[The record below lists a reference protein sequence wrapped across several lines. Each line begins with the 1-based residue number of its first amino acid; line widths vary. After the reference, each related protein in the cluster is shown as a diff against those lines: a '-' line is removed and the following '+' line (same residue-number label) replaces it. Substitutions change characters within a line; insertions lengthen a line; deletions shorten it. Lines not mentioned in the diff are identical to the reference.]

1 MGLAPAVCKVYPGAA
16 ESSYFRRLIPTTE
29 HFYRLIYM
37 AQEQSE
43 HLLEIDEELLDDLR
57 GLIELRD
64 DLALRS
70 MLIDLHAAD
79 IARLLLYLHEDER
92 HYILDLVEDDVAGE
106 VVLHLPEDQRSDYLA
121 ELEPQE
127 ITELLEDLSPD
138 DAADIVSEL
147 DEHIAEQV
155 LRNLQETDVEA
166 TEEIRELLRY
176 GEDTAGGRMTT
187 DFVAVTIN
195 DTVAASIEIV
205 REFVRETELDVHGLF
220 VLDEEERLVG
230 LLRLQDLVLTPPI
243 SKVSIVMSTDIV
255 TVAPDEDQAVVA
267 QVMLRYDLI
276 DVPVVDDHGR
286 LIGII
291 TFDDI
296 ADIIE
301 DEASED
307 MLYLAGVTEAE
318 SPMTGPFTAVR
329 RRLPWLAVNLVV
341 TFIPAMIMS
350 RYESTIGDFPK
361 IAILLPIVA
370 GMGGNAA
377 IQSITVMV
385 RSIALGEISPGQR
398 RRVILKEMST
408 GLLNGLAMGLSGG
421 LLVWLLWNNPALGAV
436 LTAALIANLFIAGCA
451 GAIIPLV
458 LRRLNFDPAL
468 SSGPLVTSLTDIS
481 GYTVFLALS
490 TMAMALLMQYR

>member
-1 MGLAPAVCKVYPGAA
+1 
-16 ESSYFRRLIPTTE
+16 
-29 HFYRLIYM
+29 M

-57 GLIELRD
+57 GLIEIRD
-64 DLALRS
+64 ELALRA
-70 MLIDLHAAD
+70 MLIDLHSAD

-92 HYILDLVEDDVAGE
+92 HYILDLLEEDVAGE

-127 ITELLEDLSPD
+127 ITDLVEELSPD

-147 DEHIAEQV
+147 DDDVAEQV
-155 LRNLQETDVEA
+155 LRNLQQTDVEA

-187 DFVAVTIN
+187 DFVAVTVN
-195 DTVAASIEIV
+195 DTVAASIERV
-205 REFVRETELDVHGLF
+205 REFVRETELEVHGLF
-220 VLDEEERLVG
+220 VIDDEERLVG
-230 LLRLQDLVLTPPI
+230 LLRLQDLVLRPPS

-255 TVAPDEDQAVVA
+255 TVDPEEDQAVVA

-307 MLYLAGVTEAE
+307 MLFLAGVTEAE
-318 SPMTGPFTAVR
+318 NPTTGPFSAVR
-329 RRLPWLAVNLVV
+329 RRLPWLAVNLGAV
-341 TFIPAMIMS
+341 FIPAMIMS
-350 RYESTIGDFPK
+350 RFQPTIRELPMV
-361 IAILLPIVA
+361 AVLLPIVA

-385 RSIALGEISPGQR
+385 RSLALGEISPGQR
-398 RRVILKEMST
+398 RRVVLKEMAT
-408 GLLNGLAMGLSGG
+408 GLLNGLAMGISGG
-421 LLVWLLWNNPALGAV
+421 LVVWMIWGNPALGAV
-436 LTAALIANLFIAGCA
+436 LTVALIANLFIAGCA
-451 GAIIPLV
+451 GAIVPLL
-458 LRRLNFDPAL
+458 LRRLKFDPAL

-481 GYTVFLALS
+481 GYTVFLSLS
-490 TMAMALLMQYR
+490 TAAMALLTRFR

>member
-1 MGLAPAVCKVYPGAA
+1 
-16 ESSYFRRLIPTTE
+16 
-29 HFYRLIYM
+29 M

-43 HLLEIDEELLDDLR
+43 HLLEIDEELLDDLE

-64 DLALRS
+64 DGALKS

-79 IARLLLYLHEDER
+79 IARLLTYLHEDER
-92 HYILDLVEDDVAGE
+92 HYILDLIEEDVAGE
-106 VVLHLPEDQRSDYLA
+106 VVLHLPEDQRTDYLA
-121 ELEPQE
+121 ELEPHE
-127 ITELLEDLSPD
+127 ITDLVEELSPD
-138 DAADIVSEL
+138 DAADIVAEL
-147 DEHIAEQV
+147 DDDVAEEV

-166 TEEIRELLRY
+166 TEEIRGLLLF

-187 DFVAVTIN
+187 DFVAVTVD
-195 DTVAASIEIV
+195 DTVAASIERV
-205 REFVRETELDVHGLF
+205 REFVRETELEVHGLF
-220 VLDEEERLVG
+220 VLDRDERLVG
-230 LLRLQDLVLTPPI
+230 LLRLQDLVLRPPT

-276 DVPVVDDHGR
+276 DVPVVDDDGH

-318 SPMTGPFTAVR
+318 SPTTGPFAAVR
-329 RRLPWLAVNLVV
+329 RRLPWLAVNLGV
-341 TFIPAMIMS
+341 TFIPTMIMS
-350 RYESTIGDFPK
+350 RFEGTIGDFPK

-398 RRVILKEMST
+398 RRVILKETAT
-408 GLLNGLAMGLSGG
+408 GLLNGVAMGVTGG
-421 LLVWLLWNNPALGAV
+421 LMVWLLWGNPALGAV
-436 LTAALIANLFIAGCA
+436 LTVALIANLFIAGLA
-451 GAIIPLV
+451 GAVIPLV

-481 GYTVFLALS
+481 GYSVFLALS
-490 TMAMALLMQYR
+490 TTAMALLLHYR